1 MKGKFEDIVEGRTDT
16 TSVAFVVRVWNLP
29 QGGGGG
35 QAYEREI
42 ALLFLING

>member
-35 QAYEREI
+35 AG
-42 ALLFLING
+42 L